1 MKQEVRVYNTL
12 TQEKEVFVPRE
23 PGRVSI
29 YVCGVTPYSDT
40 HLGHARPS
48 VVWDVIVRFF
58 QWLGYE
64 PCLCRT
70 SLTWTTRSFKGPS
83 VKGYPPWRFPSATL
97 LSIWR
102 AWTPWE

>member
-1 MKQEVRVYNTL
+1 M
-12 TQEKEVFVPRE
+12 PRE

-64 PCLCRT
+64 TLLVQNFTDVDDKIIQRALSEGVPALEI
-70 SLTWTTRSFKGPS
+70 S
-83 VKGYPPWRFPSATL
+83 PSATL